1 MPYIFKGISHT
12 DAGVVN
18 TRAGPST
25 GTIGKSDGWAHDASG
40 RGFTV
45 TTGAIAY
52 RFRGRTF
59 TADGSLRVTSA
70 AFAQL
75 TDYLDDGARFNSQ
88 GFAYTQTLRVPE

>member
-1 MPYIFKGISHT
+1 MPYIFKGISHS
-12 DAGVVN
+12 DAGVIV

-25 GTIGKSDGWAHDASG
+25 GTISKSDGWAHDLTG

-52 RFRGRTF
+52 RHRGRTF

-70 AFAQL
+70 AFAPL
-75 TDYLDDGARFNSQ
+75 TDYLEDGARFNSQ
-88 GFAYTQTLRVPE
+88 GFAYTQTLKVAE